1 MLRRAISHGLIPAVV
16 FFVARA
22 FLDNGDA
29 LLVAA
34 VALALVEARRRWR
47 SFQASAPTLS
57 KSASGWRPSG
67 RLGAG
72 A

>member
-1 MLRRAISHGLIPAVV
+1 MLRRAISHVLAPAAV

-34 VALALVEARRRWR
+34 VALALVDARRRWR
-47 SFQASAPTLS
+47 SFQATAPMLS
-57 KSASGWRPSG
+57 KSPSTWRPSG
-67 RLGAG
+67 GLGAG